1 MNSLLLRLTLAIPLA
16 VFVFPASADGQQS
29 NRFADNSAQSNRR
42 SRLPADVTSERIKQD
57 FNTAPRTGASA
68 HIRLTGSEG
77 SNNLRH
83 YDQHLRQNAHQTVS
97 VAPPVR
103 FATYE
108 ADLSPN
114 LNQIELDQPPQATTE
129 EDSPN
134 NSDLS
139 GIRQALNAYR
149 SQPNLVKQVNNYDSL
164 PHAESAA
171 MDATDQQSFQQEAS
185 QTPSQ
190 LDEPT
195 KKQPKLNSLG
205 LAFSDDSRKLIERIA
220 YNLLFV
226 LTLGVGFIFV
236 AKKWMKVGGAEVKPS
251 KSEFEVLNT
260 LNLPGKS
267 TLMLIKVNSD
277 RLMVATDSTGVKSV
291 VHLTDSFTENID
303 AYDDVPEPSAVNQLQ
318 QTRSFADHLER
329 ETLPNPV
336 AAPKKKHMESRP
348 TPRENIAEK
357 NTEAIQRQMEAALK
371 KFGLKG
377 LV

>member
-1 MNSLLLRLTLAIPLA
+1 MNSLLLRLTLAILLA

-83 YDQHLRQNAHQTVS
+83 YDQHLRQNARQTVS

-114 LNQIELDQPPQATTE
+114 LNQIELNQPPQATAE
-129 EDSPN
+129 EDSPS

-139 GIRQALNAYR
+139 GIRQALSAYR

-164 PHAESAA
+164 PHAESAS

-226 LTLGVGFIFV
+226 LTLGL
-236 AKKWMKVGGAEVKPS
+236 S
-251 KSEFEVLNT
+251 
-260 LNLPGKS
+260 
-267 TLMLIKVNSD
+267 LI
-277 RLMVATDSTGVKSV
+277 
-291 VHLTDSFTENID
+291 HI
-303 AYDDVPEPSAVNQLQ
+303 
-318 QTRSFADHLER
+318 
-329 ETLPNPV
+329 
-336 AAPKKKHMESRP
+336 
-348 TPRENIAEK
+348 
-357 NTEAIQRQMEAALK
+357 
-371 KFGLKG
+371 
-377 LV
+377 

>member
-42 SRLPADVTSERIKQD
+42 SQRPADVTSERIKQD
-57 FNTAPRTGASA
+57 FNTAPRTGTSA

-83 YDQHLRQNAHQTVS
+83 YDQHLRQNARQTVS

-114 LNQIELDQPPQATTE
+114 LNQIELNQPPQATTE
-129 EDSPN
+129 EDSPS

-139 GIRQALNAYR
+139 GIRQALSAYR
-149 SQPNLVKQVNNYDSL
+149 AQPNLVKQVNNYNPL
-164 PHAESAA
+164 PHAESAS

-190 LDEPT
+190 IDAPT
-195 KKQPKLNSLG
+195 KKRSKLNSLG
-205 LAFSDDSRKLIERIA
+205 LTVSDDSRKLIERIA

-267 TLMLIKVNSD
+267 TLMLIKVNSN

-348 TPRENIAEK
+348 TPRENIAAK

>member
-16 VFVFPASADGQQS
+16 VFIFPASADGQQS

-83 YDQHLRQNAHQTVS
+83 YDQHLCQNARQTVS

-103 FATYE
+103 FATYD

-114 LNQIELDQPPQATTE
+114 LNQIELNQPPQATTE
-129 EDSPN
+129 EDSPS

-164 PHAESAA
+164 PHAESGS
-171 MDATDQQSFQQEAS
+171 MDATDQQSLQQEAS
-185 QTPSQ
+185 QTPFQ

-195 KKQPKLNSLG
+195 EKQPKLNSLG

-236 AKKWMKVGGAEVKPS
+236 TKKWMKVGGAEVKP
-251 KSEFEVLNT
+251 KQSEFEVLNT

-277 RLMVATDSTGVKSV
+277 RLMVAIDSTGVKSV

-303 AYDDVPEPSAVNQLQ
+303 AYDDVPEQSAVNQLQ

-348 TPRENIAEK
+348 TPRENIATK
-357 NTEAIQRQMEAALK
+357 NTEAIQKQMEAALK

>member
-16 VFVFPASADGQQS
+16 VFIFPASADGQQS

-83 YDQHLRQNAHQTVS
+83 YDQHLRQNARQTVP

-103 FATYE
+103 FATCE
-108 ADLSPN
+108 ADLSSN
-114 LNQIELDQPPQATTE
+114 LNQIELNQPPQATAE

-164 PHAESAA
+164 PHAESGS
-171 MDATDQQSFQQEAS
+171 MDATDQQSIQQEAS
-185 QTPSQ
+185 QTPFQ

-195 KKQPKLNSLG
+195 EKQPKLNSLG

-236 AKKWMKVGGAEVKPS
+236 AKKWMKVGGAEVKP
-251 KSEFEVLNT
+251 KQSEFEVLNT

-277 RLMVATDSTGVKSV
+277 RLMVAIDSTGVKSV

-303 AYDDVPEPSAVNQLQ
+303 AYDDVPEQSAVNQLQ

-348 TPRENIAEK
+348 TPRENIAAK
-357 NTEAIQRQMEAALK
+357 NTEAIQKQMEAALK